1 MDHLSGS
8 ADHSTLLKHEL
19 AYCLGRMKLVSAFP
33 VTQSALENLGQDLTI
48 RHEVSFSIA
57 PLRMAP
63 FLYAAYHNAKWH
75 SRPEAEETSGPISLP
90 DYKAVL
96 ATPAPLHLH
105 WEPAAGLLREA

>member
-1 MDHLSGS
+1 
-8 ADHSTLLKHEL
+8 
-19 AYCLGRMKLVSAFP
+19 MKLVSSFP

-48 RHEVSFSIA
+48 RHE
-57 PLRMAP
+57 
-63 FLYAAYHNAKWH
+63 
-75 SRPEAEETSGPISLP
+75 EAEETSGPISLP